1 MSLRHQVDAFA
12 VLQSR
17 IAGYME
23 NRLRHPKI
31 EVQLS
36 YARVRRPAIVLSS
49 ATNMFWAGLFLMT

>member
-1 MSLRHQVDAFA
+1 MSLRHQVGAFA

-36 YARVRRPAIVLSS
+36 YARVPNNSRLSYLLRQICS
-49 ATNMFWAGLFLMT
+49 GLGYS